1 MSEVRKQI
9 IKNTLDA
16 FLGIKVDEDDVVGG
30 LNMVIDEVD
39 TEILADAINQA
50 LEKEKLD
57 ENSN

>member
-9 IKNTLDA
+9 IKDTLDA
-16 FLGIKVDEDDVVGG
+16 FLGIKVDEDDEMGG

-50 LEKEKLD
+50 LEKEKQD

>member
-9 IKNTLDA
+9 IKDTLDA

-30 LNMVIDEVD
+30 LNMVIDEID